1 MKGFVLALSCSLVFS
16 SCVTAKTISDTE
28 FVELSKKCAPN
39 VSADTLKALVRTE
52 SSYNP
57 FAIAVVGGSV
67 RQPNNLLSA
76 LNTVK
81 ELEEKG
87 MNYSL
92 GLGQINKKNFKM
104 LGVKPIDMF
113 EPCENLKATQKILS
127 NCYQRTDKSKS
138 EGKRLADAFSCY
150 YSGNEIT
157 GYRHGYVQTV
167 VRNADV
173 PSVKKITPNDLNI
186 GSKNTSSCDG
196 LLCQSKADNGLIF

>member
-16 SCVTAKTISDTE
+16 SCVNAKTISDSE
-28 FVELSKKCAPN
+28 FFELSQKCAPN

-92 GLGQINKKNFKM
+92 GLGQINKKNSRILKLLRKSFLTVIREQIKANRKASALQM
-104 LGVKPIDMF
+104 LFLVITQVMKLQATGTVMF
-113 EPCENLKATQKILS
+113 
-127 NCYQRTDKSKS
+127 
-138 EGKRLADAFSCY
+138 RL
-150 YSGNEIT
+150 
-157 GYRHGYVQTV
+157 
-167 VRNADV
+167 
-173 PSVKKITPNDLNI
+173 
-186 GSKNTSSCDG
+186 
-196 LLCQSKADNGLIF
+196 